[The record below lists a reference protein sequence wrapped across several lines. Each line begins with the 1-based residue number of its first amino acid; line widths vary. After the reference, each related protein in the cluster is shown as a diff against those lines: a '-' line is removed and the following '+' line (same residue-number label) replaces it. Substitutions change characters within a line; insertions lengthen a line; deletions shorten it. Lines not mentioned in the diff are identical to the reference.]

1 VAVVIPKAMA
11 REMNLVD
18 GTALDI
24 STSADSIVIRRRGR
38 RPRRSI
44 KEIVAGMKPLGT
56 RRRRR
61 ELADGGPVGKELW
74 WANARITQIVAI
86 SSHSTSSRQP
96 VAKLT
101 SDDPQLC

>member
-1 VAVVIPKAMA
+1 MTVMVKKLGGSVAVVIPKAVA

-24 STSADSIVIRRRGR
+24 SNTQDSIVIRKQGR

-44 KEIVAGMKPLGT
+44 KEIVAGMKPLSA

-61 ELADGGPVGKELW
+61 ELADGGPIGKEIW
-74 WANARITQIVAI
+74 
-86 SSHSTSSRQP
+86 
-96 VAKLT
+96 
-101 SDDPQLC
+101 